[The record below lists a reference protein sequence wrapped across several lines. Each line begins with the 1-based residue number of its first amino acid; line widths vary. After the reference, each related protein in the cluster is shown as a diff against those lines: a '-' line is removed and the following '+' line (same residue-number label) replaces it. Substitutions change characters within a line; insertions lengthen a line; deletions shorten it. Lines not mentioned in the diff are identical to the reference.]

1 MCTLEQHPNVVKYAN
16 CISDDLL
23 RSPIGVS
30 TVKKIYG
37 IRSNNGSRFYSFIS
51 LASDLNLHIL
61 APHIGLLALEALLG
75 KLFRF
80 LYYTFIYFTCIG
92 LACYGTCKEGH
103 TLNPLFL
110 LTSST

>member
-1 MCTLEQHPNVVKYAN
+1 MASVATMAP
-16 CISDDLL
+16 
-23 RSPIGVS
+23 
-30 TVKKIYG
+30 
-37 IRSNNGSRFYSFIS
+37 GSLFFVTDS
-51 LASDLNLHIL
+51 LASDINLHIL

-103 TLNPLFL
+103 TLNTLFL